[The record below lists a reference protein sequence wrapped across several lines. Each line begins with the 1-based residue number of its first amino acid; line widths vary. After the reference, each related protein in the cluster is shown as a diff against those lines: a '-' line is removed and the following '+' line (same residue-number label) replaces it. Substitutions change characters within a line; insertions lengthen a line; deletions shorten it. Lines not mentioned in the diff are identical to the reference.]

1 MRPCQMTD
9 NTTELDTLRAKNAE
23 LLSELKGVKAKLRE
37 KLEADTTTA
46 DKLAAVTKELTSI
59 KTASTLENAWM
70 SAGILPSMAK
80 YAAQECRYDLAV
92 DDSGEIVA
100 IEKETGE
107 RIDRDDKG
115 HPATAAEVMHLAF
128 ADMRTT
134 HNQFFGISVGS
145 GAMGSDTTVGHKRK

>member
-1 MRPCQMTD
+1 MRPCKMTD

-23 LLSELKGVKAKLRE
+23 LLSELKGVKSKLRE
-37 KLEADTTTA
+37 KIEADNTTA

-80 YAAQECRYDLAV
+80 YATQECRYDLAV
-92 DDSGEIVA
+92 DDAGEIVA

-107 RIDRDDKG
+107 QITQDDKG
-115 HPATAAEVMHLAF
+115 QPVNAGDLMQLAF
-128 ADMRTT
+128 ADMRLSL
-134 HNQFFGISVGS
+134 I
-145 GAMGSDTTVGHKRK
+145 